1 MLQHYQLEQQCFIV
15 KVPVL
20 PDFDVGKVTVEVELA
35 VAVVVVVAADNA
47 LPLFPTG

>member
-20 PDFDVGKVTVEVELA
+20 PDFDVGKVTVEVEV
-35 VAVVVVVAADNA
+35 VAVVVVAADNA